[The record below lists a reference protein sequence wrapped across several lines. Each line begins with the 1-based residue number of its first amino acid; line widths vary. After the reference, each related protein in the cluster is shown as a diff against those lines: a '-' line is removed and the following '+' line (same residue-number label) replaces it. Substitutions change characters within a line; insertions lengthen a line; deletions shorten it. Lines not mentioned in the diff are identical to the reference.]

1 MISKRKT
8 SIPMLIGI
16 VLAAVLILLALC
28 APLVAPN
35 DPIKVNMTH
44 TLEKSST
51 DFPLGTDQLGRC
63 VLSRLLYGARTSLG
77 VTCLVLAVTIFIGT
91 LIGAVSGLFAG
102 KWPDKLLT
110 AFCEVILAFP
120 GLILALVISGLL
132 GPGIMNVML
141 AIALVSW
148 ARYARVV
155 RSLVI
160 GVREADYM
168 RAARVSGT
176 SGLHLVTRHILP
188 NIGGAIGTIVV
199 TDIGSTILR
208 FAGLSF
214 IGLGAQAPEAE
225 WGMMI
230 NEARLFMAKA
240 PSLIIYP
247 VLAVTVSVFAFQL
260 ISDGLRDRL
269 DDKSQ

>member
-1 MISKRKT
+1 
-8 SIPMLIGI
+8 MLIGI
-16 VLAAVLILLALC
+16 VLAVFLIILALC
-28 APLVAPN
+28 APLIAPN
-35 DPIKVNMTH
+35 DPLKVAMAN
-44 TLEKSST
+44 TLQKPSA

-77 VTCLVLAVTIFIGT
+77 VTCLVLLITVFIGT
-91 LIGAVSGLFAG
+91 VIGTVSGLFAG
-102 KWPDKLLT
+102 KLPDKLLT
-110 AFCEVILAFP
+110 AFCEIVLAFP

-132 GPGIMNVML
+132 GPGIVNVML

-160 GVREADYM
+160 SIREADYM
-168 RAARVSGT
+168 KAAKVSGT
-176 SGLHLVTRHILP
+176 DGLHLVTRHILP
-188 NIGGAIGTIVV
+188 NIGGAVGTVAV
-199 TDIGSTILR
+199 TDIGSTILK

-230 NEARLFMAKA
+230 NEARLYMAKM
-240 PSLIIYP
+240 PELILYP
-247 VLAVTVSVFAFQL
+247 ILAVTISVFAFQL

>member
-1 MISKRKT
+1 MT
-8 SIPMLIGI
+8 VGI
-16 VLAAVLILLALC
+16 VMASLLIILAIS
-28 APLVAPN
+28 APLIAPN
-35 DPIKVNMTH
+35 DPIKVNMAH
-44 TLEKSST
+44 SLEAPSEI
-51 DFPLGTDQLGRC
+51 FPLGTDQLGRC
-63 VLSRLLYGARTSLG
+63 LLSRLLYGARTSLG
-77 VTCLVLAVTIFIGT
+77 VTCLVLFITIFIGT
-91 LIGAVSGLFAG
+91 VIGTVSGLFAG

-132 GPGIMNVML
+132 GPGILNVML

-148 ARYARVV
+148 AKYARVV

-160 GVREADYM
+160 GIREADYIK
-168 RAARVSGT
+168 AAKVSGT
-176 SGLHLVTRHILP
+176 DGFHIVTRHILP

-230 NEARLFMAKA
+230 NEARLYMAKM

-247 VLAVTVSVFAFQL
+247 IIAVTISVFAFQL
-260 ISDGLRDRL
+260 ISDGLRDKL
-269 DDKSQ
+269 DDKV